1 MNTGGNES
9 SGVIAPPPLI
19 YAAGIVLGLA
29 LNWLAPLPLWP
40 GGAGRALRWTA
51 GGALFAV
58 AALLAAW
65 AMLRFARAGTP
76 VPTWRPTK
84 ALVVEG
90 PYRLTRNP
98 IYVALGLV
106 QAALGLSLDNAWILA
121 ALVAV
126 LAVINFGVVA
136 REEAYLERRFG
147 EDYRRYRAE
156 VRRWL

>member
-1 MNTGGNES
+1 MVGDSKES

-19 YAAGIVLGLA
+19 YAVGLALGLA

-40 GGAGRALRWTA
+40 AGATRALRWTVGGVLFIAA
-51 GGALFAV
+51 GLF
-58 AALLAAW
+58 AAW

-76 VPTWRPTK
+76 IPTWRPTT

-90 PYRLTRNP
+90 PYRFTRNP
-98 IYVALGLV
+98 IYVALSLAH
-106 QAALGLSLDNAWILA
+106 AALGIAFDNPWILGLLA
-121 ALVAV
+121 PV
-126 LAVINFGVVA
+126 LAVIRFGVIA

-147 EDYRRYRAE
+147 DDYRRFKGR